1 MAISQK
7 FYRCEVCGNIV
18 GLIHEGGGTLAC
30 CGQPMK
36 ELIAG
41 STDAATEKHVPVFTL
56 EGDQLHVQVGSVEH
70 PMTDEH
76 WIQWIVV
83 SDGTRTQRV
92 KLNPG
97 DAPKATFTVD
107 PNVPL
112 VIYEYCN
119 LHGLWKS
126 DK

>member
-7 FYRCEVCGNIV
+7 FYRCEVCGNLV
-18 GLIHEGGGTLAC
+18 GLINSGGGTLVC

-36 ELIAG
+36 ELIPG
-41 STDAATEKHVPVFTL
+41 TTDAATEKHVPVFTL
-56 EGDQLHVQVGSVEH
+56 EGDQLHVQIGSVEH
-70 PMTDEH
+70 PMTEEH

-97 DAPKATFTVD
+97 DAPKATFIVD
-107 PNVPL
+107 PNAPL
-112 VIYEYCN
+112 AIYEYCN
-119 LHGLWKS
+119 LHGLWKT